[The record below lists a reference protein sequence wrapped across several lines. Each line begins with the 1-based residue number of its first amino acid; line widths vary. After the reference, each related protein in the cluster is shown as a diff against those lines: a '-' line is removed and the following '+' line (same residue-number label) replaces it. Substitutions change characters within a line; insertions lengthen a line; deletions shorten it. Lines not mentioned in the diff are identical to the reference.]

1 MSGDGVTV
9 QLINKRWHLGTFV
22 KVCFCR
28 LPVQN
33 KAVWVVWSS
42 FLRLSFF
49 SWSQILPNCMS
60 WESKLQNFSPYLDIA
75 LHAFQETV
83 YAYKLILL
91 LPLPLQENKSICQ
104 GIFSAESD
112 LVPAHIS
119 DCDVPVATESV
130 LGWENKVILTI
141 RPKSKSGKTQI
152 WTPEPQV
159 PFLHCRDRCGLGQR
173 LHTI

>member
-1 MSGDGVTV
+1 M
-9 QLINKRWHLGTFV
+9 
-22 KVCFCR
+22 
-28 LPVQN
+28 
-33 KAVWVVWSS
+33 WSS

-60 WESKLQNFSPYLDIA
+60 WESKLQDFSPYLDIA

-83 YAYKLILL
+83 YAYKLIPL

-112 LVPAHIS
+112 WVPARIS

-130 LGWENKVILTI
+130 LGWENKTILTI
-141 RPKSKSGKTQI
+141 RPKSKVHESGPLSPRFLFCIAGTGVGWDRGCMPSNFKFR
-152 WTPEPQV
+152 WSGLSSLV
-159 PFLHCRDRCGLGQR
+159 SDGSLCPFVQ
-173 LHTI
+173 TNSSVT